1 MKLRRWATM
10 RSRSTPLESVI
21 ESYLL
26 YRHDLS
32 ERTREEYGET
42 LGHFAKW
49 LRTNEYEVVLG
60 DVDPNVVNQYVAAR
74 RQRSVWV
81 ARLAAATLK
90 AFGSWLASSG
100 ILHDRGRSVL
110 SEIRT
115 PKVPQDVRRA
125 LTDADV
131 EAALKAAKASR
142 HGERDYALLLLMF
155 DTGIRLNEAT
165 CLTLSDVDLHELVLT
180 VRAETSKGNR
190 TREVR
195 FGHETARALDRYV
208 QDFREESDRLPNGT
222 DRLWLASDGF
232 PLTAGGLGLVFTRIR
247 ERSGVHG
254 FMAHV
259 CRHTWATNFRRRD
272 SGDLLD
278 LKAQGG
284 WRDDKMLQRY
294 SHALPLSE
302 RRRGPSPMDALL
314 KDRSTSGVRRSQR
327 ESGDLR
333 VVGASA

>member
-1 MKLRRWATM
+1 M
-10 RSRSTPLESVI
+10 RNKNTPLDSVI
-21 ESYLL
+21 DSFLMH
-26 YRHDLS
+26 RHDLS
-32 ERTREEYGET
+32 DRTRREYGET
-42 LGHFAKW
+42 LHHYSKW
-49 LRTNEYEVVLG
+49 LRANEYEAILG
-60 DVDPNVVNQYVAAR
+60 DVDPNVVNQYIAER
-74 RQRSVWV
+74 RRTSVWV

-90 AFGSWLASSG
+90 AFASWLSTSS

-110 SEIRT
+110 SEVRT

-125 LTDADV
+125 LTDAEV
-131 EAALKAAKASR
+131 EAVLKAAKESR
-142 HGERDYALLLLMF
+142 HGERDYALLMLSF
-155 DTGIRLNEAT
+155 DTGIRLNEMT
-165 CLTLSDVDLHELVLT
+165 CLTIHDVDLRELVLT

-195 FGHETARALDRYV
+195 LGRETARAVDRYV
-208 QDFREESDRLPNGT
+208 QDFREESERLPDGT
-222 DRLWLASDGF
+222 DRLWLASDGR
-232 PLTAGGLGLVFTRIR
+232 PLTPGGIGLIFTRIR
-247 ERSGVHG
+247 LRSGVAS
-254 FMAHV
+254 FKAHV
-259 CRHTWATNFRRRD
+259 CRHTWATNFRKRD

-314 KDRSTSGVRRSQR
+314 KDRRGSGVSQSFR
-327 ESGDLR
+327 QSGDLR